1 MAVVIIPAYRT
12 DGALVEV
19 VNELQREKLVEK
31 RNMQVIV
38 VDDGSGD
45 EYRDVFDEVS
55 EECIVLHHRE
65 NRGKGA
71 AIKTALTYV
80 KKEIWEY
87 DTIGIMDADGQHR
100 PEDMMRLLDFSKEH
114 RQALCLGVRK
124 VGKDMPLRSRLGNGI
139 TRKVFRLVSGTAVS
153 DTQTGLRAFDIRL
166 LPDLLAVSGD
176 RYEYEMNVLLT
187 CARKHIDIEEMEIE
201 TIYHDRENSCSHFNS
216 VRDSFR
222 IYKDIIKFTLSSMSS
237 FLLDY
242 VIFSVLMLVL
252 PHTGIM
258 IMAGNIAAR
267 AVSAFYNYSMNCRHV
282 FHTGRKVST
291 ALEYFALAA
300 VILILNNIILG
311 FFTGIMQ
318 ISVYPA
324 KLMTECVLFI
334 ISWMVQRQI
343 IFRKN
348 RHIGGKIDFGLK

>member
-12 DGALVEV
+12 DGALGEV

-87 DTIGIMDADGQHR
+87 DTIGIMDVDGQHR

-166 LPDLLAVSGD
+166 LPDLLAVSGE

-222 IYKDIIKFTLSSMSS
+222 IYKDIFKFTLSSMSS

-242 VIFSVLMLVL
+242 GLFSLFMLFL
-252 PHTGIM
+252 PHTTAM
-258 IMAGNIAAR
+258 VMAGNVTAR
-267 AVSAFYNYSMNCRHV
+267 VVSALYNYNINCRHV
-282 FHTGRKVST
+282 FHTRRKAST
-291 ALEYFALAA
+291 AFQYILLAG
-300 VILILNNIILG
+300 VILLLNNIILDFLVQSAG
-311 FFTGIMQ
+311 L
-318 ISVYPA
+318 SVYPA
-324 KLMTECVLFI
+324 KLITECVLFI
-334 ISWMVQRQI
+334 ISWTVQKQL
-343 IFRKN
+343 IFRVA
-348 RHIGGKIDFGLK
+348 

>member
-1 MAVVIIPAYRT
+1 MPMVIIPAYRP
-12 DGALVEV
+12 DEV
-19 VNELQREKLVEK
+19 LIKIVRGLKEMNLMSV
-31 RNMQVIV
+31 V
-38 VDDGSGD
+38 VDDGNGD
-45 EYRDVFDEVS
+45 DCKFIFDEISDICTV
-55 EECIVLHHRE
+55 IHHDR

-71 AIKTALTYV
+71 AIKTALKYINDEMKDV
-80 KKEIWEY
+80 GI
-87 DTIGIMDADGQHR
+87 IGIMDADGQHR
-100 PEDMMRLLDFSKEH
+100 TEDMARLINHAKDNRDAVSIGT
-114 RQALCLGVRK
+114 RN
-124 VGKDMPLRSRLGNGI
+124 VGSDMPLKSRLGNEI
-139 TRKVFRLVSGTAVS
+139 TRKVFSAVSGVKVS
-153 DTQTGLRAFDIRL
+153 DTQTGLRAFDSA
-166 LPDLLAVSGD
+166 LAARFMDIEGE
-176 RYEYEMNVLLT
+176 RYEYEMNVLLY
-187 CARKHIDIEEMEIE
+187 CAENDIRIEEMSIE
-201 TIYHDRENSCSHFNS
+201 TIYHDSKNSCSSFRA

-348 RHIGGKIDFGLK
+348 RHIGGKINFGLK

>member
-166 LPDLLAVSGD
+166 LPDLLAVSGE

-222 IYKDIIKFTLSSMSS
+222 IYKDIFKFTLSSMSS

-242 VIFSVLMLVL
+242 RLFSLFMLFL
-252 PHTGIM
+252 PHTTAM
-258 IMAGNIAAR
+258 VMAGNVTAR
-267 AVSAFYNYSMNCRHV
+267 VVSALYNYNINCRHV
-282 FHTGRKVST
+282 FHTRRKAST
-291 ALEYFALAA
+291 AFQYILLAG
-300 VILILNNIILG
+300 VILLLNNIILDFLVQSAG
-311 FFTGIMQ
+311 L
-318 ISVYPA
+318 SVYPA
-324 KLMTECVLFI
+324 KLITECVPFI
-334 ISWMVQRQI
+334 ISWTVQKQL
-343 IFRKN
+343 IFRVA
-348 RHIGGKIDFGLK
+348 

>member
-1 MAVVIIPAYRT
+1 M
-12 DGALVEV
+12 
-19 VNELQREKLVEK
+19 
-31 RNMQVIV
+31 
-38 VDDGSGD
+38 
-45 EYRDVFDEVS
+45 
-55 EECIVLHHRE
+55 
-65 NRGKGA
+65 
-71 AIKTALTYV
+71 
-80 KKEIWEY
+80 KKEIWGY

-166 LPDLLAVSGD
+166 LPDLLAVSGE

-222 IYKDIIKFTLSSMSS
+222 IYKDIFKFTLSSMSR

-242 VIFSVLMLVL
+242 RLFSLFMLFL
-252 PHTGIM
+252 PHTTAM
-258 IMAGNIAAR
+258 VMAGNVTAR
-267 AVSAFYNYSMNCRHV
+267 VVSALYNYNINCRHV
-282 FHTGRKVST
+282 FHTRRKAST
-291 ALEYFALAA
+291 AFQYILLAG
-300 VILILNNIILG
+300 VILLLNNIILD
-311 FFTGIMQ
+311 FLVQ
-318 ISVYPA
+318 SAVLSVYPA
-324 KLMTECVLFI
+324 KLITECVLFI
-334 ISWMVQRQI
+334 ISSEATDIPCRVTR
-343 IFRKN
+343 
-348 RHIGGKIDFGLK
+348 GKGL

>member
-100 PEDMMRLLDFSKEH
+100 PEDMMRLPDFSKEH

-153 DTQTGLRAFDIRL
+153 DTQTGLRGFDIRL
-166 LPDLLAVSGD
+166 LPDLLAVSGE

-222 IYKDIIKFTLSSMSS
+222 IYKDIFKFTLSFMSS

-242 VIFSVLMLVL
+242 GLFSLFMLFL
-252 PHTGIM
+252 PHTTAM
-258 IMAGNIAAR
+258 VMAGNVTAR
-267 AVSAFYNYSMNCRHV
+267 VVSALYNYNINCRHV
-282 FHTGRKVST
+282 FHTRRKAST
-291 ALEYFALAA
+291 AFQYILLAG
-300 VILILNNIILG
+300 VILLLNNIILDFLVQSAG
-311 FFTGIMQ
+311 L
-318 ISVYPA
+318 SVYPA
-324 KLMTECVLFI
+324 KLITECVLFI
-334 ISWMVQRQI
+334 ISWTVRS
-343 IFRKN
+343 N
-348 RHIGGKIDFGLK
+348 